1 MIVWFSFFH
10 TRKILLFDFLVLD
23 FQTDNKMNVIQNL
36 IIHDAIGKRKVVLD
50 QLREGLQALGF
61 GARLSV
67 YPDLF
72 EGLFVAGNNI
82 TCSKVKECLVFP
94 VELTDEEGR
103 VKEYCEDYL
112 QTASIEKMKDLLIF
126 ATGAPCVPDFGL
138 GKIHIEFTDDSSISS
153 STCLKKITFPRKF
166 PGIETF
172 MASINAVC
180 DNAGRAFTSI

>member
-1 MIVWFSFFH
+1 M
-10 TRKILLFDFLVLD
+10 KI
-23 FQTDNKMNVIQNL
+23 IQNL

-50 QLREGLQALGF
+50 QLREGLQTLGF

-72 EGLFVAGNNI
+72 EELFVAGDNI
-82 TCSKVKECLVFP
+82 TCSKVKKCLVFP
-94 VELTDEEGR
+94 VQLTDEESRG
-103 VKEYCEDYL
+103 KGYFEDYL
-112 QTASIEKMKDLLIF
+112 TTASSEKMKDLLIF

-138 GKIHIEFTDDSSISS
+138 GKIRIEFTDDSSISS
-153 STCLKKITFPRKF
+153 STCLKKITFPREF